1 MLSIF
6 RMEQSQVH
14 SQVQSVFLDSLC
26 CTGGTGMHIY
36 CVWSFFKVHNNSI
49 GCIFMRKKTV
59 CLSNINWIYCH
70 AFHLQQLKTRGL
82 VWGYILGMDHRLLVS
97 FCEKLYLLIS
107 IDHLRMQGANSHVNF
122 SSQKVGMVNEHS
134 ISVAQKR
141 IKRVASKRKQ

>member
-1 MLSIF
+1 MPF
-6 RMEQSQVH
+6 T
-14 SQVQSVFLDSLC
+14 F
-26 CTGGTGMHIY
+26 
-36 CVWSFFKVHNNSI
+36 
-49 GCIFMRKKTV
+49 
-59 CLSNINWIYCH
+59 
-70 AFHLQQLKTRGL
+70 QQLKTRGL

-97 FCEKLYLLIS
+97 FCEKLYLIIS